1 MRSHWYFRSGAIRR
15 PVVVRIGRRGR
26 ARRNP
31 LLQLFDFESYFAF
44 VIHFVSPPFCFEF
57 NVGLFTKTGL
67 HRVNVGDPEFGLD
80 ISVTDLAG
88 ASCPRPLQVQ
98 RPKWLGRR
106 SVTVRK
112 RSERSAPP
120 VLPLQV
126 ESVGLSSRFTTFMF
140 SDHREQAKHRLVFRK
155 SFRSHSHNPDRELC
169 GRVRRRGRTFK

>member
-44 VIHFVSPPFCFEF
+44 VIHFVSLPFCFEF

-67 HRVNVGDPEFGLD
+67 HLGKRWRPGVWTD

-88 ASCPRPLQVQ
+88 ASCPRPLQVR

-126 ESVGLSSRFTTFMF
+126 
-140 SDHREQAKHRLVFRK
+140 
-155 SFRSHSHNPDRELC
+155 
-169 GRVRRRGRTFK
+169 